1 MTFLMS
7 PRLRFT
13 IKTIAVSALLASAS
27 GQIVAQ
33 TVINTATGSVRP
45 SEPVTLNFANA
56 EIEAVARTMATITGR
71 NVVVDPRVKG
81 QLNLVTE
88 RAVPPAAAFQ
98 QFLAA
103 LRLQG
108 FTVVETAG
116 LYKVVPEADAKLQ
129 GGSVTVVQ
137 GSSGSAPAGGQIV
150 TQIFKLNFESAAN
163 LVPVL
168 RPLISPNNTINVNP
182 GNNSLVITDYA
193 DNLQR
198 LARIIA
204 AMDVSNASDVEV
216 IPLRHA
222 VATDLAPLVARLI
235 DGGSGTGPAPAAGQG
250 QADTSFKTTLLAE
263 PRSNSLIL
271 RAANP
276 ARVAQVRALVAQL
289 DQAPAPGSS
298 ASTGNIHVVYL
309 KNADATKLA
318 TTLRAAMAAM
328 GTGASTSGSSFG
340 GTAAP
345 SAPSAG
351 LSGGGTSGSML
362 STGTGLSGG
371 LGSTGSSAGGLGGN
385 SMGTS
390 ATNNNQPSTGGQIQ
404 ADPTT
409 NSLIIT
415 APEPLYRQL
424 RAVIDQLDGRR
435 AQVLVESLIVEVTAS
450 KLAEFGIQWQGILGK
465 QGDGTIGVIGTNS
478 GQAGANILNIT
489 AALATGTVS
498 GLTGTG
504 GLGNGMNIGLAP
516 RINGQYYLGALANFL
531 QNSGDANVLST
542 PNLMTLDN
550 EEARI
555 IIGDNVPF
563 VTGSYANSTGSST
576 VNPFTT
582 VERKDVGLM
591 LKVRPQISENGTVKM
606 SIYQEVSKID
616 RSTLSNANG
625 PTTSKRSIESNV
637 VVDDGNIIVIGGLLE
652 DSYSQGQDKVPV
664 MGDLPVVGGLFRSE
678 TRSRNK
684 TNLMVFL
691 RPVVV
696 RDNATSEALMTDR
709 YEAIRALQQ
718 VTQPTSSVMMNSVS
732 GAPVLPALPERSV
745 MPAATPAAVPATP
758 VVPTPMQQL
767 APSLPPPQG
776 GGAATPA
783 PVSSN
788 TAPAALQ
795 QTAAAGAPP
804 LYYVNLG
811 VFGEDAAGRAAMAKL
826 HDAALPLAVQ
836 AVETNRGKATRVRVG
851 PYATE
856 DAAQAAAAQVRSS
869 GLAPNA
875 TVAAQPL

>member
-1 MTFLMS
+1 MTSLFS
-7 PRLRFT
+7 PHLRFT
-13 IKTIAVSALLASAS
+13 LKTIAAGALLASAS
-27 GQIVAQ
+27 GQIHAQ
-33 TVINTATGSVRP
+33 TAIDTRTGSVRQ

-88 RAVPPAAAFQ
+88 RAVTPAAAFQ

-108 FTVVETAG
+108 FTVVEAAG

-129 GGSVTVVQ
+129 GGSVSVVQ

-198 LARIIA
+198 LARIVA

-216 IPLRHA
+216 IPLRNA
-222 VATDLAPLVARLI
+222 VAADLAPLVARLI
-235 DGGSGTGPAPAAGQG
+235 DGGGTGGAGAPAAAPG
-250 QADTSFKTTLLAE
+250 QADTSFRTTLIAE

-276 ARVAQVRALVAQL
+276 ARVSQVRALVAQL
-289 DQAPAPGSS
+289 DQAPVPGSS
-298 ASTGNIHVVYL
+298 AANGNIHVVYL

-328 GTGASTSGSSFG
+328 GGGNGGGAGAS
-340 GTAAP
+340 A
-345 SAPSAG
+345 
-351 LSGGGTSGSML
+351 GGTSTTPPSTGL
-362 STGTGLSGG
+362 STGGGLSSNGSSGTSNNMG
-371 LGSTGSSAGGLGGN
+371 LGSGASSG
-385 SMGTS
+385 MGTS
-390 ATNNNQPSTGGQIQ
+390 STNNNQPSTGGQIQ

-424 RAVIDQLDGRR
+424 RTVIDKLDGRR
-435 AQVLVESLIVEVTAS
+435 AQVLVESLIVEVSAS
-450 KLAEFGIQWQGILGK
+450 KLAEFGIQWQGLLGK
-465 QGDGTIGVIGTNS
+465 QGDGTIGAIGTNS
-478 GQAGANILNIT
+478 GQAGANIIGIA
-489 AALATGTVS
+489 AALASKNITTIGSAAGT
-498 GLTGTG
+498 
-504 GLGNGMNIGLAP
+504 LGNGMNLGIAP

-555 IIGDNVPF
+555 IIGSNVPF
-563 VTGSYANSTGSST
+563 VTGSYANTGSGSN

-606 SIYQEVSKID
+606 AIYQEVSKID
-616 RSTLSNANG
+616 GNTLSNANG

-637 VVDDGNIIVIGGLLE
+637 VVDDGGIIVIGGLLE
-652 DSYSQGQDKVPV
+652 DSYQQGQDKVPV

-678 TRSRNK
+678 NRTRNK

-691 RPVVV
+691 RPIVV
-696 RDNATSEALMTDR
+696 RDNATSDALMLDR

-718 VTQPTSSVMMNSVS
+718 VTQPAPSVMMNSVS
-732 GAPVLPALPERSV
+732 GAPVLPALPDR
-745 MPAATPAAVPATP
+745 PAPAPSAQPAQQLGPQQPTAPAVSTP
-758 VVPTPMQQL
+758 VPPQPMQQLVPTPMPPNSTGVPL
-767 APSLPPPQG
+767 SKAPTD
-776 GGAATPA
+776 ADPA
-783 PVSSN
+783 MRM
-788 TAPAALQ
+788 
-795 QTAAAGAPP
+795 AAA
-804 LYYVNLG
+804 V
-811 VFGEDAAGRAAMAKL
+811 VAG
-826 HDAALPLAVQ
+826 P
-836 AVETNRGKATRVRVG
+836 RV
-851 PYATE
+851 
-856 DAAQAAAAQVRSS
+856 
-869 GLAPNA
+869 L
-875 TVAAQPL
+875 

>member
-1 MTFLMS
+1 MNSLLS
-7 PRLRFT
+7 PRLGFAL
-13 IKTIAVSALLASAS
+13 KAIAASALLACAS
-27 GQIVAQ
+27 GQIIAQ
-33 TVINTATGSVRP
+33 TTIDTGTGSVRAG
-45 SEPVTLNFANA
+45 EPVTLNFANA

-88 RAVPPAAAFQ
+88 RAVSPAAAFQ

-108 FTVVETAG
+108 FTVVEAAG

-129 GGSVTVVQ
+129 GGSVSVVQ
-137 GSSGSAPAGGQIV
+137 GSSGSAPGGGQIV
-150 TQIFKLNFESAAN
+150 TQIFKLNFENAAN

-198 LARIIA
+198 LARIVA

-216 IPLRHA
+216 IPLRNA

-235 DGGSGTGPAPAAGQG
+235 DGGSGAAPVAAQG
-250 QADTSFKTTLLAE
+250 QADTSFKTTLIAE
-263 PRSNSLIL
+263 PRSNALIL

-328 GTGASTSGSSFG
+328 GGTGNTGGGSAGASAAP
-340 GTAAP
+340 AAP
-345 SAPSAG
+345 SGG
-351 LSGGGTSGSML
+351 LGGGGTSGNML
-362 STGTGLSGG
+362 STGSGLSGGSSGG
-371 LGSTGSSAGGLGGN
+371 LGSGGSG
-385 SMGTS
+385 MGTS
-390 ATNNNQPSTGGQIQ
+390 STNNNQPSTGGQIQ

-424 RAVIDQLDGRR
+424 RAVIDKLDGRR
-435 AQVLVESLIVEVTAS
+435 AQVLVESLIVEVAAN
-450 KLAEFGIQWQGILGK
+450 KVAQFGIQWQGILGK
-465 QGDGTIGVIGTNS
+465 QGDGTVGVIGTNS
-478 GQAGANILNIT
+478 GAAGANILGIT
-489 AALATGTVS
+489 AALASGSTSSIATAAS
-498 GLTGTG
+498 GLGG
-504 GLGNGMNIGLAP
+504 GLNLALAP

-555 IIGDNVPF
+555 LIGDNVPF
-563 VTGSYANSTGSST
+563 VTGSYANTGNSGT
-576 VNPFTT
+576 VNPFNT

-606 SIYQEVSKID
+606 AIYQEISKID
-616 RSTLSNANG
+616 RSTLSNATG
-625 PTTSKRSIESNV
+625 PTTSKRAVESNV
-637 VVDDGNIIVIGGLLE
+637 VVDDGSIIVIGGLLE
-652 DSYSQGQDKVPV
+652 DTYSQGEDKVPL
-664 MGDLPVVGGLFRSE
+664 MGDLPVVGNLFKSE
-678 TRSRNK
+678 NRSRRK
-684 TNLMVFL
+684 TNLMIFL
-691 RPVVV
+691 RPIVV
-696 RDNATSEALMTDR
+696 RDNATSDALVVDR

-718 VTQPTSSVMMNSVS
+718 ATQPAPSTVMNSVS
-732 GAPVLPALPERSV
+732 GAPILPALPERAPSV
-745 MPAATPAAVPATP
+745 ASPMPVQPAAPVP
-758 VVPTPMQQL
+758 VPMQQL
-767 APSLPPPQG
+767 TPVAPPPP
-776 GGAATPA
+776 TPGTAPQSSA
-783 PVSSN
+783 PVEQSSP
-788 TAPAALQ
+788 TAQAQVPA
-795 QTAAAGAPP
+795 P
-804 LYYVNLG
+804 LYYVNVG
-811 VFGEDAAGRAAMAKL
+811 VFGKDAESRSAMTKL
-826 HDAALPLAVQ
+826 RSTALPLSIQ
-836 AVETNRGKATRVRVG
+836 AVDTNRGTLTRVRVG
-851 PYATE
+851 PYNTE
-856 DAAQAAAAQVRSS
+856 DAANAAAVTVRS
-869 GLAPNA
+869 LALNA
-875 TVAAQPL
+875 TVSPKAL